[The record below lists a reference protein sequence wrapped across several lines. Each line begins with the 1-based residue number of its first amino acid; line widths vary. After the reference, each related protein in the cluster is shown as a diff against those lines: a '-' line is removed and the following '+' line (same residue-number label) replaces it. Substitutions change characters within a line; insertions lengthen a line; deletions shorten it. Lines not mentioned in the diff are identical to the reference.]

1 MCTRPR
7 ALPRHLGAA
16 FTLIELL
23 LAVALLSLLFG
34 AVAFN
39 FNSLRQGKSLDEG
52 VSQFEALLRIARAQA
67 AATGRPVVLA
77 LVAPTN
83 SPGSP
88 TDSNALALA
97 VLTQPDPLRQPDL
110 YRPLPSVQ
118 YLLADLADLIRLQIP
133 TRRQDQSDRTERTER
148 TDQTDQTDPSDLPD
162 PRGPLLTFLPDGSC
176 DAADFIVL
184 SQDPEDH
191 RRVHVHVDAVTGTI
205 HRRSLSQDNADPDDL
220 EEEPMDEEE
229 DSAFPPTPD
238 SNPTPPSNP
247 GGTPPRGPAGP

>member
-7 ALPRHLGAA
+7 ALPRHPGAA

-77 LVAPTN
+77 LIAPTQ

-97 VLTQPDPLRQPDL
+97 VLTQSDPLRQPGL

-133 TRRQDQSDRTERTER
+133 TPKPNPG
-148 TDQTDQTDPSDLPD
+148 DQTDPSDRTD
-162 PRGPLLTFLPDGSC
+162 RQGPILTFLPDGSC

-191 RRVHVHVDAVTGTI
+191 RRIHVHVDAVTGTL
-205 HRRSLSQDNADPDDL
+205 HRRSLSQDNANPDDL
-220 EEEPMDEEE
+220 EEDVMDEEDE
-229 DSAFPPTPD
+229 GGAS
-238 SNPTPPSNP
+238 TPPQDSSPSSTSNP
-247 GGTPPRGPAGP
+247 GGIPRRNPTGP

>member
-52 VSQFEALLRIARAQA
+52 VAQFEALLRIARAQA

-77 LVAPTN
+77 LIAPTN
-83 SPGSP
+83 SPGTPSDFN
-88 TDSNALALA
+88 TLALA

-110 YRPLPSVQ
+110 YRPLASVQ
-118 YLLADLADLIRLQIP
+118 YLLADLGDLIRLQIP
-133 TRRQDQSDRTERTER
+133 TRRQDQ
-148 TDQTDQTDPSDLPD
+148 TDQTDQTDRTDPSDLPD

-176 DAADFIVL
+176 EAADFIVL

-191 RRVHVHVDAVTGTI
+191 RRVHVHVDAVTGTL
-205 HRRSLSQDNADPDDL
+205 RRRALSQDNTNPDDL

-229 DSAFPPTPD
+229 DALPPPSD
-238 SNPTPPSNP
+238 SNPTPTPNP
-247 GGTPPRGPAGP
+247 GGTSPRVPSGP

>member
-1 MCTRPR
+1 MSTRPR

-39 FNSLRQGKSLDEG
+39 FNALRRGKSLDEG

-67 AATGRPVVLA
+67 AATGRPVVLT

-88 TDSNALALA
+88 TDAGPLALA
-97 VLTQPDPLRQPDL
+97 VLTQPDPLRQPGL

-118 YLLADLADLIRLQIP
+118 YLLGDLADLIRLQIP
-133 TRRQDQSDRTERTER
+133 HRKQDQTNQSNE
-148 TDQTDQTDPSDLPD
+148 TDPPDLPD
-162 PRGPLLTFLPDGSC
+162 PLGPLLTFLPDGSC
-176 DAADFIVL
+176 EAADFIVL
-184 SQDPEDH
+184 SQDLEDH
-191 RRVHVHVDAVTGTI
+191 RRVLVHVDAVTGNL

-229 DSAFPPTPD
+229 DSAFPPTPN
-238 SNPTPPSNP
+238 SNPTPTSNP
-247 GGTPPRGPAGP
+247 GGTPPRGPATP